1 MRFKIGS
8 EVRIR
13 THTNEEKQRY
23 YTGWARRMDEFEGQI
38 GIVTD
43 VGLTA
48 SNGRVWQ
55 IEIDDQSN
63 WFLETSLSVVDYDI
77 F

>member
-1 MRFKIGS
+1 MPFKIGS

-13 THTNEEKQRY
+13 THTNDEKRRY
-23 YTGWARRMDEFEGQI
+23 YTGWARHMDEFEGQI
-38 GIVTD
+38 GTLID

-48 SNGRVWQ
+48 HNGRVWQ
-55 IEIDDQSN
+55 IEINDQSH
-63 WFLETSLSVVDYDI
+63 WFLEDSLSFVDYDV